1 MNGEFEDNRS
11 YYYLF
16 AKYWIDLW
24 KMGIFSIFC
33 LDYYPSIFILFH
45 NYLI

>member
-16 AKYWIDLW
+16 AKYWIVLW
-24 KMGIFSIFC
+24 KMGIFLHFLLRLLSLYF
-33 LDYYPSIFILFH
+33 YFVS
-45 NYLI
+45 